1 MSLKSFTPCDTE
13 GHCPYDAS
21 YNCDCEWYCGADE
34 PEDDCDYEV
43 GYDPYCGCFTDDCQK
58 GEKEMDKI
66 VCAVFDETCPYC
78 DEEGYCRMEEDEGL
92 LPFDECD
99 AFYVFEEEEN

>member
-1 MSLKSFTPCDTE
+1 MSLKRYTPCDTE

-58 GEKEMDKI
+58 GEKNEY
-66 VCAVFDETCPYC
+66 TYSL
-78 DEEGYCRMEEDEGL
+78 RMPL
-92 LPFDECD
+92 HFL
-99 AFYVFEEEEN
+99 

>member
-1 MSLKSFTPCDTE
+1 MSLKRNTPCNTE

-43 GYDPYCGCFTDDCQK
+43 GYDPYCGCFTDDC
-58 GEKEMDKI
+58 
-66 VCAVFDETCPYC
+66 
-78 DEEGYCRMEEDEGL
+78 
-92 LPFDECD
+92 
-99 AFYVFEEEEN
+99 